1 MRTGLRGAVVVG
13 QARRASARAVSALG
27 AGVGAGIGTAVG
39 AGGSHGVGAGVA
51 QLLASET
58 QAIER
63 DENAERNHNVVSH
76 IEAVRGERHSKT
88 ARGSC

>member
-51 QLLASET
+51 LLLAPET
-58 QAIER
+58 QAINETR
-63 DENAERNHNVVSH
+63 THAERIHQRSFPHRGH
-76 IEAVRGERHSKT
+76 IS
-88 ARGSC
+88 